1 MSVFDGLRFRKV
13 FSPIHNL
20 DPRIKFIY
28 VIAIFVVAILFN
40 QIIPLLILFV
50 MQIPFVLL
58 ARVQKQWLRS
68 LRGAAFLATFIFV
81 VNVGTTYFTSGYLLT
96 AINVENAAAMTL
108 RFVVLVESFS
118 VFFLTTSPDH
128 LGLALEESR
137 VPYEFAFAFT
147 TAVRF
152 VPVLAEEA
160 QTIMDAQ
167 KARGLELEKGG
178 LLKRIRN
185 YVPVLIPLIVS
196 AIRRSLELAE
206 AMESRAWGAT
216 KKRTNLYLLKL
227 HKGDYSLLSI
237 TVGILLC
244 CCLRSLFCDDPNNNP
259 IIIINNSQ
267 SNCRSKHW
275 LHRHFFDR

>member
-1 MSVFDGLRFRKV
+1 MSVFDGLKFRRV
-13 FSPIHNL
+13 YSPIHNL
-20 DPRIKFIY
+20 DPRIKFVY
-28 VIAIFVVAILFN
+28 VCSVFVAAILFGEL
-40 QIIPLLILFV
+40 IPLIALFLLP
-50 MQIPFVLL
+50 IPFVFL
-58 ARVQKQWLRS
+58 ARVQKEWLRS
-68 LRGAAFLATFIFV
+68 LRGAAFIASFIFIINLATSFF
-81 VNVGTTYFTSGYLLT
+81 YSGYVLTT
-96 AINVENAAAMTL
+96 AIVENSVAMTL

-128 LGLALEESR
+128 LGLALEQTR

-167 KARGLELEKGG
+167 KARGLELEKGNI
-178 LLKRIRN
+178 LKRIRN

-216 KKRTNLYLLKL
+216 EKRTNLYALQL
-227 HKGDYSLLSI
+227 HRGDFSLLAI
-237 TVGILLC
+237 TIGVLVVAIYV
-244 CCLRSLFCDDPNNNP
+244 RFYVP
-259 IIIINNSQ
+259 IPAISQ
-267 SNCRSKHW
+267 F
-275 LHRHFFDR
+275 L

>member
-1 MSVFDGLRFRKV
+1 MSVFDGLKFRRV
-13 FSPIHNL
+13 SSPIHNL
-20 DPRIKFIY
+20 DPRMKFAY
-28 VIAIFVVAILFN
+28 VCAVFVAAILFGEL
-40 QIIPLLILFV
+40 IPLIALFLLP
-50 MQIPFVLL
+50 IPFVVL
-58 ARVQKQWLRS
+58 AGVQKEWLRS
-68 LRGAAFLATFIFV
+68 LRGAAFLAGFIFI
-81 VNVGTTYFTSGYLLT
+81 VNIASNFFTSGYVLT
-96 AINVENAAAMTL
+96 AAAVETSAAMTL

-128 LGLALEESR
+128 LGLALEQTH

-178 LLKRIRN
+178 ILKRIRN

-216 KKRTNLYLLKL
+216 KKRTNLYALKL
-227 HKGDYSLLSI
+227 HRGDFALLAI
-237 TVGILLC
+237 TIGVLVVAVYVRLYVPVPAI
-244 CCLRSLFCDDPNNNP
+244 
-259 IIIINNSQ
+259 SQ
-267 SNCRSKHW
+267 F
-275 LHRHFFDR
+275 L

>member
-1 MSVFDGLRFRKV
+1 MSVFDGLKFRKV
-13 FSPIHNL
+13 YSPIHNL
-20 DPRIKFIY
+20 DPRVKFIY
-28 VIAIFVVAILFN
+28 VCAVFVAAILFGE
-40 QIIPLLILFV
+40 ILPLIALFL
-50 MQIPFVLL
+50 MSIPFVLL
-58 ARVQKQWLRS
+58 AGVQKEWLRS
-68 LRGAAFLATFIFV
+68 LRGAAFLASFIFL
-81 VNVGTTYFTSGYLLT
+81 VNIASSFFTSGYVLT
-96 AINVENAAAMTL
+96 AVAVETAAAMTL

-128 LGLALEESR
+128 LGLALEQTR

-178 LLKRIRN
+178 FLKRIRN

-216 KKRTNLYLLKL
+216 KKRTNLYALKL
-227 HKGDYSLLSI
+227 HRGDFALLVINVAVLAVAIYVRLYVPVPTLSQ
-237 TVGILLC
+237 
-244 CCLRSLFCDDPNNNP
+244 LF
-259 IIIINNSQ
+259 
-267 SNCRSKHW
+267 
-275 LHRHFFDR
+275 LV

>member
-1 MSVFDGLRFRKV
+1 MSRSVFDGLKFRRV

-28 VIAIFVVAILFN
+28 VLGVFALAILFGE
-40 QIIPLLILFV
+40 ILPLFALFI

-58 ARVQKQWLRS
+58 AGVRKEWVRS
-68 LRGAAFLATFIFV
+68 LRGALFLATFIF
-81 VNVGTTYFTSGYLLT
+81 LT
-96 AINVENAAAMTL
+96 NILFRFIGASYTILATDVEYSAAMTL
-108 RFVVLVESFS
+108 RFIVLVESFS

-128 LGLALEESR
+128 LGLALEQSR
-137 VPYEFAFAFT
+137 VPYEFSFAFT

-167 KARGLELEKGG
+167 KARGLELEKGSFM
-178 LLKRIRN
+178 KRIRN
-185 YVPVLIPLIVS
+185 YVPILIPLIVS

-216 KKRTNLYLLKL
+216 KKRTNLYELKL
-227 HKGDYSLLSI
+227 HRNDFALLLI
-237 TVGILLC
+237 TIGILALGSYV
-244 CCLRSLFCDDPNNNP
+244 RLFVLVPTLA
-259 IIIINNSQ
+259 Q
-267 SNCRSKHW
+267 
-275 LHRHFFDR
+275 LLL

>member
-1 MSVFDGLRFRKV
+1 MSVFDGLKFRKV
-13 FSPIHNL
+13 YSPIHNL

-28 VIAIFVVAILFN
+28 VLAIFVAAIIFSA
-40 QIIPLLILFV
+40 IIPLVALFI
-50 MQIPFVLL
+50 MQLPFVLL

-68 LRGAAFLATFIFV
+68 LRGALFLALFIFV
-81 VNVGTTYFTSGYLLT
+81 INVATNFFSNGYVLT
-96 AINVENAAAMTL
+96 PLNVENAAAMTL

-128 LGLALEESR
+128 LGLALEQSH
-137 VPYEFAFAFT
+137 VPYEFSFAFT

-167 KARGLELEKGG
+167 KARGLELEKGNF
-178 LLKRIRN
+178 LKRIRN

-216 KKRTNLYLLKL
+216 KKRTNLYALKL
-227 HKGDYSLLSI
+227 HRGDFVLLAV
-237 TVGILLC
+237 TVGVLVLTVYAFFFVHVPTVSHLLG
-244 CCLRSLFCDDPNNNP
+244 FT
-259 IIIINNSQ
+259 
-267 SNCRSKHW
+267 
-275 LHRHFFDR
+275 

>member
-1 MSVFDGLRFRKV
+1 MSVFDGLKFRKV
-13 FSPIHNL
+13 YSPIHNL

-28 VIAIFVVAILFN
+28 VIAIFIAAIIFSNIITLLVLF
-40 QIIPLLILFV
+40 L

-58 ARVQKQWLRS
+58 ARVQKQWVRS
-68 LRGAAFLATFIFV
+68 LRGAAFLATFIFI
-81 VNVGTTYFTSGYLLT
+81 VNVVTTYFTSNYNL
-96 AINVENAAAMTL
+96 AAANVENAVALTL

-128 LGLALEESR
+128 LGLALEQSK

-167 KARGLELEKGG
+167 KARGLELEKGN

-216 KKRTNLYLLKL
+216 KKRSNLYALKL
-227 HKGDYSLLSI
+227 HKGDFGLLAI
-237 TVGILLC
+237 TAGIL
-244 CCLRSLFCDDPNNNP
+244 SVSFY
-259 IIIINNSQ
+259 IY
-267 SNCRSKHW
+267 
-275 LHRHFFDR
+275 FFVTIPTITQLL

>member
-1 MSVFDGLRFRKV
+1 MSIFDGLRFRKV
-13 FSPIHNL
+13 YSPIHNL
-20 DPRIKFIY
+20 DPRIKFVY
-28 VIAIFVVAILFN
+28 VISIFVCAILFA
-40 QIIPLLILFV
+40 QIIPLLLLFIL
-50 MQIPFVLL
+50 QLPFVLL
-58 ARVQKQWLRS
+58 ARVQRQWLRS
-68 LRGAAFLATFIFV
+68 LRGASFLAGLIFV
-81 VNVGTTYFTSGYLLT
+81 INVATTYFTSGYTLT
-96 AINVENAAAMTL
+96 ASNVEYAASLTL
-108 RFVVLVESFS
+108 RFVVLIESFS

-216 KKRTNLYLLKL
+216 KQRTNLYALKL
-227 HKGDYSLLSI
+227 HRGDYALLAI
-237 TVGILLC
+237 TVGILATAVYV
-244 CCLRSLFCDDPNNNP
+244 
-259 IIIINNSQ
+259 
-267 SNCRSKHW
+267 
-275 LHRHFFDR
+275 HFFVSIPTIISLL

>member
-1 MSVFDGLRFRKV
+1 MSVFDGLKFRKV
-13 FSPIHNL
+13 SSPIHNL
-20 DPRIKFIY
+20 DPRIKFVY
-28 VIAIFVVAILFN
+28 VIAIFIAAILFY
-40 QIIPLLILFV
+40 QIIPLLILFA
-50 MQIPFVLL
+50 MQLPFVFL
-58 ARVQKQWLRS
+58 ARVQRQWLRS
-68 LRGAAFLATFIFV
+68 LRGAAFLAIFIFV
-81 VNVGTTYFTSGYLLT
+81 INIATTYFTSGYTLT
-96 AINVENAAAMTL
+96 AVNIESAAAMTL

-128 LGLALEESR
+128 LGLALEQSR

-185 YVPVLIPLIVS
+185 YIPVLIPLIVS

-206 AMESRAWGAT
+206 AMESRAWGAS
-216 KKRTNLYLLKL
+216 KKRTNLYALRL
-227 HKGDYSLLSI
+227 HKGDFALLAI
-237 TVGILLC
+237 TAVILGVAVYAHYYVAIPTIA
-244 CCLRSLFCDDPNNNP
+244 S
-259 IIIINNSQ
+259 
-267 SNCRSKHW
+267 
-275 LHRHFFDR
+275 FF

>member
-1 MSVFDGLRFRKV
+1 MSVFDGLKFRKV
-13 FSPIHNL
+13 YSPIHNL
-20 DPRIKFIY
+20 DPRIKFVY
-28 VIAIFVVAILFN
+28 VIAIFISAIAFY
-40 QIIPLLILFV
+40 QIIPLAILFL
-50 MQIPFVLL
+50 MQLPFVFL

-68 LRGAAFLATFIFV
+68 LRGAAFLAGFIFI
-81 VNVGTTYFTSGYLLT
+81 VNILTTYLLNNYTLT
-96 AINVENAAAMTL
+96 ALAVESAAAMTL
-108 RFVVLVESFS
+108 RFIVLVESFS

-128 LGLALEESR
+128 LGLALEQSR
-137 VPYEFAFAFT
+137 VPFEFAFAFT

-185 YVPVLIPLIVS
+185 YIPILIPLIVS

-216 KKRTNLYLLKL
+216 KKRTNLYALKL
-227 HKGDYSLLSI
+227 HKGDYALIVI
-237 TVGILLC
+237 TVLVLAV
-244 CCLRSLFCDDPNNNP
+244 SLYVRFFVP
-259 IIIINNSQ
+259 IPMIS
-267 SNCRSKHW
+267 SF
-275 LHRHFFDR
+275 L

>member
-1 MSVFDGLRFRKV
+1 MSVFDGLKFRKV
-13 FSPIHNL
+13 YSPIHNL
-20 DPRIKFIY
+20 DPRIKFAY
-28 VIAIFVVAILFN
+28 VISIFVVALFFA
-40 QIIPLLILFV
+40 QVIPLLFLFV
-50 MQIPFVLL
+50 LQLPFVLL
-58 ARVQKQWLRS
+58 ARVQRQWIRS
-68 LRGAAFLATFIFV
+68 LRGAAFLAGFIFV
-81 VNVGTTYFTSGYLLT
+81 VNVATDYFTQGYKLT
-96 AINVENAAAMTL
+96 PIAVENSVALTL

-128 LGLALEESR
+128 LGLALEESH

-167 KARGLELEKGG
+167 KARGLELEKGS

-185 YVPVLIPLIVS
+185 YVPVLIPLIVG

-216 KKRTNLYLLKL
+216 KKRTNLYALKL
-227 HKGDYSLLSI
+227 HIGDYILLAI
-237 TVGILLC
+237 TVGI
-244 CCLRSLFCDDPNNNP
+244 
-259 IIIINNSQ
+259 IAAAVYV
-267 SNCRSKHW
+267 
-275 LHRHFFDR
+275 HFFVPIPTIVHLLKSSSIAV

>member
-1 MSVFDGLRFRKV
+1 MSVFDGLKFRKV
-13 FSPIHNL
+13 YSPIHNL
-20 DPRIKFIY
+20 DPRMKFIY
-28 VIAIFVVAILFN
+28 VCAVFVAAIIFGELLPLIALF
-40 QIIPLLILFV
+40 L

-58 ARVQKQWLRS
+58 AGVQREWLRS
-68 LRGAAFLATFIFV
+68 LRGAVFLAAIIFFTNFIFSFIGAGYV
-81 VNVGTTYFTSGYLLT
+81 VLAT
-96 AINVENAAAMTL
+96 NVEWAAAMTL

-128 LGLALEESR
+128 LGLALELTR

-167 KARGLELEKGG
+167 KARGLELEKGNFM
-178 LLKRIRN
+178 KRIRN
-185 YVPVLIPLIVS
+185 YIPVLIPLIVS

-216 KKRTNLYLLKL
+216 KKRTNLYALKL
-227 HKGDYSLLSI
+227 RKGDFALLAITIGVLAASI
-237 TVGILLC
+237 YIRLYVYVPTLSQLL
-244 CCLRSLFCDDPNNNP
+244 
-259 IIIINNSQ
+259 Q
-267 SNCRSKHW
+267 GW
-275 LHRHFFDR
+275 V

>member
-1 MSVFDGLRFRKV
+1 MSVFDGLKFRKV
-13 FSPIHNL
+13 YSPIHNL
-20 DPRIKFIY
+20 DPRMKFIY
-28 VIAIFVVAILFN
+28 VIVVFAAAILFN
-40 QIIPLLILFV
+40 QLLVLLALFV
-50 MQIPFVLL
+50 LPIPFVVL
-58 ARVQKQWLRS
+58 AGVQREWLRS
-68 LRGAAFLATFIFV
+68 LRGAAFLATFIFI
-81 VNVGTTYFTSGYLLT
+81 VNVASNFFTSGYTLSIIDIES
-96 AINVENAAAMTL
+96 AVAMTL

-128 LGLALEESR
+128 LGLALEQTR

-178 LLKRIRN
+178 FLKRIRN
-185 YVPVLIPLIVS
+185 YIPILIPLIVS

-216 KKRTNLYLLKL
+216 KNRTNLYELKFHRGDFLLL
-227 HKGDYSLLSI
+227 
-237 TVGILLC
+237 GI
-244 CCLRSLFCDDPNNNP
+244 N
-259 IIIINNSQ
+259 IIILVVAVFLRIYVSIPMISQ
-267 SNCRSKHW
+267 I
-275 LHRHFFDR
+275 LF

>member
-1 MSVFDGLRFRKV
+1 VFV
-13 FSPIHNL
+13 
-20 DPRIKFIY
+20 
-28 VIAIFVVAILFN
+28 AAILFGEL
-40 QIIPLLILFV
+40 IPLIALFL
-50 MQIPFVLL
+50 MPIPFVFL
-58 ARVQKQWLRS
+58 AGVQKEWVRS
-68 LRGAAFLATFIFV
+68 LRGAAFLAGFIFI
-81 VNVGTTYFTSGYLLT
+81 VNLASNFFTSSYVLT
-96 AINVENAAAMTL
+96 AAAVESSAAMTL

-128 LGLALEESR
+128 LGLALEQSR

-178 LLKRIRN
+178 ILKRIRN

-216 KKRTNLYLLKL
+216 KKRTNLYALKL
-227 HKGDYSLLSI
+227 HRGDFALLAI
-237 TVGILLC
+237 TSGVLVVAVYVRLYV
-244 CCLRSLFCDDPNNNP
+244 PVP
-259 IIIINNSQ
+259 AINQFLYGFS
-267 SNCRSKHW
+267 
-275 LHRHFFDR
+275 